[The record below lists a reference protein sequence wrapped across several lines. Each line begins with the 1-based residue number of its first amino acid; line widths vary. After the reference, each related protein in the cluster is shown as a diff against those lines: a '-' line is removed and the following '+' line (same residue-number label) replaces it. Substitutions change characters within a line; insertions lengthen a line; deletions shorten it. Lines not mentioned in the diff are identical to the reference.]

1 MNYRAKPPKISFDCK
16 LVVVSFCNGAQVS
29 ILGKDKMELKV
40 DSPNVNYTPEYIESQ
55 YEYQYTR
62 AEKNGKE
69 ILVSRYKYKKIH

>member
-1 MNYRAKPPKISFDCK
+1 MHKSR
-16 LVVVSFCNGAQVS
+16 

-69 ILVSRYKYKKIH
+69 ILVSRYKY